1 MLEILRDPVWQSI
14 GVLVALLVAFISG
27 AGWYIRARR
36 QRQEVENA
44 FSAQVVAPISSVRRV
59 PRHSMEEQTY
69 QLLRAIYDLAE
80 GNPRQWVTGEEA
92 AERAGIPFTTQD
104 YNPLFRY
111 LRQSGL
117 ITTDNLIHNEVRKC
131 TPKGIRVVEQAVA
144 PKFHPILRIA
154 RALVT
159 PLFGLPMVS
168 AVSLWRRT

>member
-1 MLEILRDPVWQSI
+1 VVAVLEILRDPVWQSI
-14 GVLVALLVAFISG
+14 GVLVALLVALISG

-59 PRHSMEEQTY
+59 PRHAMEEQTY

-80 GNPRQWVTGEEA
+80 GSPGRWVAGAEA

-104 YNPLFRY
+104 YDLLFRY

-117 ITTDNLIHNEVRKC
+117 ITTDDLIHNEVCKL
-131 TPKGIRVVEQAVA
+131 TPKGVRVVEQVVA
-144 PKFHPILRIA
+144 P
-154 RALVT
+154 
-159 PLFGLPMVS
+159 
-168 AVSLWRRT
+168 